1 MVGSQL
7 IDNLARD
14 FRFAVRQLWTAP
26 GFTCTAVFTMA
37 LGMCAS
43 VSIFAFADAAFLKPL
58 PYRDPSRLIG
68 VFESIAIFPQSNLS
82 YLDYLDWK
90 KLNTVFSTLDA
101 YQRNDAILSTAEGPQ
116 RALYGRVSD
125 GFFRTLGVAPILGR
139 DFYPG
144 EDLPNAP
151 RTILLSHATW
161 QKRYGGRRDAVGQTI
176 DLDGT
181 AYTIVGVLPRD
192 FQFAPAEPAE
202 FWTTLHATNSCE
214 TRRSCHDLYGIAR
227 LKESVSFA
235 AALANVKLIAQ
246 QLEKQYPDSN
256 RGQGAA
262 LAPLAEVIVG
272 DVRPVL
278 LVLLSGVVLLLLIA
292 WLNIASLLLVRSE
305 NRNREMAVR
314 GALGASG
321 GRLFMQFATEGVLLV
336 IAGGSL
342 GLVSARWVMHLLVNL
357 IPSQLIGRMSYLEG
371 LGLNLHVFVF
381 AGIIMLLGAML
392 FSLTPMVRLPAA
404 EILSGMAEGS
414 RGSSGNVWRRAASR
428 LVAIELATAVIL
440 LAGAGLLGKSFYLLL
455 KVDIGL
461 EPRHLATLNVSAPGS
476 KYMDAAK
483 ALALERDVTR
493 SVAAL
498 PGVESVGLARQ
509 LPVSGNGNTIWFR
522 VLGQPFH
529 GEHNE
534 VPERKVSTGY
544 FETVKA
550 RLIGGRFFAETDDA
564 SRPLVAIVNRA
575 MQRQYFHGEDPV
587 GQRIIYLL
595 DTAKPME
602 IIGVVGDIKE
612 GPLDS
617 QTPPVIYVPFTQS
630 PRSDFVVIARTAQ
643 AEQSLPPAIAAV
655 IHQIDPGIVAW
666 GESSMTERIDNAPST
681 YLHRSSAWLVGGF
694 AGTALLLGVIGL
706 YGMMAYSVNQRRREI
721 GIRMALGAQR
731 DMVYR
736 LVLKEAAQVTAI
748 GAVTGL
754 ACSIAGAT
762 MIRKMLF
769 GTPPWD
775 VWTLVSVTAV
785 LTIASLLASYI
796 PVRRAA
802 SVNPVEVLRTD

>member
-1 MVGSQL
+1 
-7 IDNLARD
+7 
-14 FRFAVRQLWTAP
+14 
-26 GFTCTAVFTMA
+26 
-37 LGMCAS
+37 
-43 VSIFAFADAAFLKPL
+43 
-58 PYRDPSRLIG
+58 
-68 VFESIAIFPQSNLS
+68 
-82 YLDYLDWK
+82 
-90 KLNTVFSTLDA
+90 
-101 YQRNDAILSTAEGPQ
+101 
-116 RALYGRVSD
+116 
-125 GFFRTLGVAPILGR
+125 
-139 DFYPG
+139 
-144 EDLPNAP
+144 
-151 RTILLSHATW
+151 
-161 QKRYGGRRDAVGQTI
+161 
-176 DLDGT
+176 
-181 AYTIVGVLPRD
+181 
-192 FQFAPAEPAE
+192 
-202 FWTTLHATNSCE
+202 
-214 TRRSCHDLYGIAR
+214 
-227 LKESVSFA
+227 
-235 AALANVKLIAQ
+235 
-246 QLEKQYPDSN
+246 
-256 RGQGAA
+256 
-262 LAPLAEVIVG
+262 
-272 DVRPVL
+272 
-278 LVLLSGVVLLLLIA
+278 
-292 WLNIASLLLVRSE
+292 
-305 NRNREMAVR
+305 
-314 GALGASG
+314 
-321 GRLFMQFATEGVLLV
+321 
-336 IAGGSL
+336 
-342 GLVSARWVMHLLVNL
+342 
-357 IPSQLIGRMSYLEG
+357 
-371 LGLNLHVFVF
+371 
-381 AGIIMLLGAML
+381 MLLGTML
-392 FSLTPMVRLPAA
+392 FSLTPMVRLPAS

-428 LVAIELATAVIL
+428 LVAVELATAVIL
-440 LAGAGLLGKSFYLLL
+440 LTGAGLLGKSFYLLL

-461 EPRHLATLNVSAPGS
+461 EPRRLATLNVSAPGS

-483 ALALERDVTR
+483 ALALGREVTR

-498 PGVESVGLARQ
+498 PGVESAGLARQ
-509 LPVSGNGNTIWFR
+509 LPVSSNGNTIWFR

-550 RLIGGRFFAETDDA
+550 RLLGGRFFLETDDA

-617 QTPPVIYVPFTQS
+617 QTPPVIYIPFNQA
-630 PRSDFVVIARTAQ
+630 PRPDFVVIARTSQ

-655 IHQIDPGIVAW
+655 IHQIDPGIVTW
-666 GESSMTERIDNAPST
+666 GESSMNDRINNAQST

-706 YGMMAYSVNQRRREI
+706 YGMMAYSVSQRRREI

-731 DMVYR
+731 DMVYK

-754 ACSIAGAT
+754 VCSIAGAT

-775 VWTLVSVTAV
+775 AWTLVSVTGV